1 MWGRNDKEPVEP
13 DPELISRMRDEI
25 RDELRQ
31 LDMKDLLLESATNAR
46 IAVRVLYR
54 VQEPRIR
61 RLEQR
66 DMVTRGVLVF
76 VAVTLPVLVALFEF
90 IGNMGA

>member
-1 MWGRNDKEPVEP
+1 MWGRGDKEPVEP

-25 RDELRQ
+25 RDELRN
-31 LDMKDLLLESATNAR
+31 LEMKDLLLESATNAR

-66 DMVTRGVLVF
+66 DAVTRGILLF
-76 VAVTLPVLVALFEF
+76 VAVSLPILVAVFEF
-90 IGNMGA
+90 VGNMGA

>member
-1 MWGRNDKEPVEP
+1 MWGRGDKEPVEP